1 MATQQSVDQ
10 AVKSICDIMRRGN
23 CAGAL
28 QYVPELTWILFLR
41 ILDEREEREQH
52 EAEALGVPFRPSL
65 EHPYRWQ
72 DWAAPSGPKRK
83 ELQEG
88 ALGSFFGFVNTNLL
102 PYLKSLKNRPDAGP
116 RQKVISEV
124 MTGVERVR
132 IDTERNFL
140 DVLDKVNEITAETV
154 DPTHVFT
161 LSQVYEGLL
170 LKMGEKG
177 NDGGQFFT
185 PRQVIKA
192 MVQVIAPAVNET
204 VYDPGC
210 GTGGFLA
217 QSYEFVRD
225 RLGQGATAEQLETL
239 KQRTFWGREKENLIY
254 PIALANLVLHG
265 IDRPNLW
272 HGNTLTGMEIYGGLF
287 AGAPGAFDVILTN
300 PPFGG
305 KEGKDAQTNFDYKTS
320 ATQAL
325 FLQHVILNL
334 KDKGRCG
341 IVLDE
346 GLLFRTNQDAFVK
359 TKQKLLND
367 CDVWCIVSL
376 PAGVFTAAGAGVK
389 TNLIFFTKG
398 QPTRRIWYYDLTD
411 VKVRKKTPLMLKH
424 FEDFI
429 RLQHAAPKPGEGG
442 PTRADGPLSW
452 TVDMDER
459 KRLAADEARPFKEEA
474 RKKARE
480 AGECEDKEQAKALAK
495 ESREAAAKAKEIE
508 DAVYDLKAVNPNK
521 KPVVDTRTPEELLDL
536 IEAKGREIAEA
547 LAVLRQKKSEGRG
560 VPDLVKPPPFPGAE
574 AQDAVFTI
582 GHSDHSL
589 EQFLRLLKQHG
600 VTAVADVR
608 SSPYS
613 RHVPH
618 FSKDSISAF
627 LTRNGIEYVFLGRE
641 LGARRS
647 ERSCYVEG
655 RAQYERIAE
664 LDVFRDGIQ
673 RVVKGAKKYRLAL
686 MCTEKDPLS
695 CHRCVLVGKALVET
709 GLLVQHI
716 HADGHLETQGEVEER
731 MIHAVGIEPDLF
743 GGSSDHEA
751 LVARAYQEQGLRLA
765 VKEESGTFHTP
776 S

>member
-1 MATQQSVDQ
+1 MARNTSGKKLATQQSVDQ

-72 DWAAPSGPKRK
+72 DWAAPGGEKRK

-88 ALGSFFGFVNTNLL
+88 ALGSFFGFVNTELL
-102 PYLKSLKNRPDAGP
+102 RYLKGLRSKPDASA

-132 IDTERNFL
+132 IDTERNLL

-192 MVQVIAPAVNET
+192 IVDVVAPQTGET
-204 VYDPGC
+204 VYDPSC

-217 QSYEFVRD
+217 QSYEFMRD
-225 RLGQGATAEQLETL
+225 RLGDRATAEQWETL

-265 IDRPNLW
+265 IDKPNLW

-287 AGAPGAFDVILTN
+287 AGAPGQFDVILTN

-305 KEGKDAQTNFDYKTS
+305 KEGKDAQTNFDYKTG

-325 FLQHVILNL
+325 FLQHVIRSL
-334 KDKGRCG
+334 KDGGRCG

-398 QPTRRIWYYDLTD
+398 KPTRKIWYYDLTD
-411 VKVRKKTPLMLKH
+411 IKVRKKTPLMLKH
-424 FEDFI
+424 FEDFL
-429 RLQHAAPKPGEGG
+429 RLLPD
-442 PTRADGPLSW
+442 RADSALSW

-459 KRLAADEARPFKEEA
+459 KRLAVEEARPFKEEA
-474 RKKARE
+474 QKKARE
-480 AGECEDKEQAKALAK
+480 AAECDDKEQTKSLNKEAKA
-495 ESREAAAKAKEIE
+495 AAAKAKEIE
-508 DAVYDLKAVNPNK
+508 DAVYDLKAVNPHK

-536 IEAKGREIAEA
+536 IEARGREISEA
-547 LAVLRQKKSEGRG
+547 LTVLR
-560 VPDLVKPPPFPGAE
+560 
-574 AQDAVFTI
+574 
-582 GHSDHSL
+582 
-589 EQFLRLLKQHG
+589 
-600 VTAVADVR
+600 
-608 SSPYS
+608 
-613 RHVPH
+613 
-618 FSKDSISAF
+618 
-627 LTRNGIEYVFLGRE
+627 
-641 LGARRS
+641 
-647 ERSCYVEG
+647 
-655 RAQYERIAE
+655 
-664 LDVFRDGIQ
+664 
-673 RVVKGAKKYRLAL
+673 KGGN
-686 MCTEKDPLS
+686 P
-695 CHRCVLVGKALVET
+695 
-709 GLLVQHI
+709 
-716 HADGHLETQGEVEER
+716 
-731 MIHAVGIEPDLF
+731 
-743 GGSSDHEA
+743 
-751 LVARAYQEQGLRLA
+751 
-765 VKEESGTFHTP
+765 
-776 S
+776 